1 MKIILRVVVLLVA
14 LLVALN
20 YFGYQQSFHIPW
32 QSWLASFKHKAND
45 LIPKS
50 DSPEAKNTV
59 KISKWT
65 DDKGVVHYENRPV
78 AGAKIVEVDPDKNVL
93 PPAPIVKLPE
103 SEAESK
109 PKTLNEEME
118 VLREAKKRQMDAI
131 INN

>member
-1 MKIILRVVVLLVA
+1 MKIVLRVLVLVVVV
-14 LLVALN
+14 LVALN
-20 YFGYQQSFHIPW
+20 YFGYQQYLQIPW
-32 QSWLASFKHKAND
+32 QSWVASFKNKAND

-78 AGAKIVEVDPDKNVL
+78 AGAKVLEVDPDSNVL

-109 PKTLNEEME
+109 PKTMNEEME
-118 VLREAKKRQMDAI
+118 VLREAKRRQMDAV

>member
-1 MKIILRVVVLLVA
+1 MKIILRVVVLVVVA
-14 LLVALN
+14 LVALN
-20 YFGYQQSFHIPW
+20 YFGYQQSFQIPW
-32 QSWLASFKHKAND
+32 QSWIASFKEKTKD
-45 LIPKS
+45 LLPES
-50 DSPEAKNTV
+50 ESPAAKNTV

-78 AGAKIVEVDPDKNVL
+78 AGAKILEVDPDNNVL

-109 PKTLNEEME
+109 PKTMNEEME
-118 VLREAKKRQMDAI
+118 VLREAKRRQMDAV

>member
-1 MKIILRVVVLLVA
+1 MKIILRVVVLLVV
-14 LLVALN
+14 LLVALS
-20 YFGYQQSFHIPW
+20 YFGYQQSLQIPW
-32 QSWLASFKHKAND
+32 QGWVASFKHKAND

-65 DDKGVVHYENRPV
+65 DDKGVVHYENRLV
-78 AGAKIVEVDPDKNVL
+78 AGAQTLEIDPNKNVL

-109 PKTLNEEME
+109 PKKLNEEME
-118 VLREAKKRQMDAI
+118 VLREAKRRQMDAI

>member
-1 MKIILRVVVLLVA
+1 MKTILRVLVLAVVV
-14 LLVALN
+14 LVALN
-20 YFGYQQSFHIPW
+20 YFGYQQSLQIPW
-32 QSWLASFKHKAND
+32 QSWIASFKHKAND
-45 LIPKS
+45 LLPES
-50 DSPEAKNTV
+50 ESPEAKNTV

-78 AGAKIVEVDPDKNVL
+78 AGAQTLEVDPDKNVL

-109 PKTLNEEME
+109 SKTLNEEME
-118 VLREAKKRQMDAI
+118 VLREAKRRQMDAI

>member
-1 MKIILRVVVLLVA
+1 MKIILRVALLVA
-14 LLVALN
+14 VVLVALN
-20 YFGYQQSFHIPW
+20 YFGYQQYFQIPW
-32 QSWLASFKHKAND
+32 QSWIASFKQKAND
-45 LIPKS
+45 LIPES

-78 AGAKIVEVDPDKNVL
+78 AGAKVLEVDPDSNVL
-93 PPAPIVKLPE
+93 PPAPIIKLPE

-118 VLREAKKRQMDAI
+118 VLREAKRRQMDAI